1 MRDEAARRS
10 ITPEQAAPLL
20 EALGSTP
27 LPHAMRVREVARRQ
41 HISLSAVFAAAGLER
56 EFTSDA
62 IASVELELKY
72 AGFFERE
79 RVLADRMRRLGDL
92 ALAPDLPYGEM
103 QSLAI
108 EARQKLAQ
116 VRPRTLAQAGRI
128 SGVSASDLQNLA
140 LEVTRG
146 RRTLGADI

>member
-1 MRDEAARRS
+1 MK
-10 ITPEQAAPLL
+10 Q
-20 EALGSTP
+20 
-27 LPHAMRVREVARRQ
+27 M
-41 HISLSAVFAAAGLER
+41 
-56 EFTSDA
+56 
-62 IASVELELKY
+62 
-72 AGFFERE
+72 
-79 RVLADRMRRLGDL
+79 GDL

-140 LEVTRG
+140 LEVTRDHG
-146 RRTLGADI
+146 TPGADI